1 MALKATNKIELT
13 NSEKNKLG
21 IPLPKGTVRVFKAD
35 ESDGSL
41 QFIGEDSINHTPKD
55 ENITIKTGN
64 AFDITA
70 NKVVSNLTSSIGY
83 YLANLNLTIS
93 NHKNIEAEI
102 VVEISNSR
110 GDNSKFTWN
119 TLGLIV

>member
-41 QFIGEDSINHTPKD
+41 
-55 ENITIKTGN
+55 
-64 AFDITA
+64 
-70 NKVVSNLTSSIGY
+70 
-83 YLANLNLTIS
+83 
-93 NHKNIEAEI
+93 
-102 VVEISNSR
+102 
-110 GDNSKFTWN
+110 
-119 TLGLIV
+119 

>member
-1 MALKATNKIELT
+1 
-13 NSEKNKLG
+13 
-21 IPLPKGTVRVFKAD
+21 
-35 ESDGSL
+35 
-41 QFIGEDSINHTPKD
+41 
-55 ENITIKTGN
+55 
-64 AFDITA
+64 
-70 NKVVSNLTSSIGY
+70 VVSNLTSSIGY